1 MAAVPGPSVGA
12 LRGAVDLSALVARSA
27 PARPVAP
34 GQPAGTPPA
43 AGRSSITGEAAAGA
57 EPAVPLVLQ
66 VGDADFASVVELSS
80 TVPVVVALVAGWST
94 PSTDL
99 VASLTRVVES
109 LGGRVVLAVVD
120 TDANPQL
127 TAAFQAQSI
136 PTVVAVIAGRPVSL
150 FTGTAPEEQLRPLLD
165 QVLALAEQNGVTGSV
180 GAGAGAAGPGVP
192 AGEDALLPEQ
202 PLPPLHAEAYDAVD
216 RGDYPAAARLFRTA
230 IAQDPRDLAAVAA
243 LAQVELLDRLQGAD
257 PDALRAAAAQN
268 PKDADAALAVADLDM
283 SGGHVD
289 DAFDRVLSVFPALAP
304 DDRTTARKRLLDYF
318 ELVGTDDPRV
328 APARRRLASL
338 LY

>member
-12 LRGAVDLSALVARSA
+12 LRGAVDLSALVARSK

-34 GQPAGTPPA
+34 SQPTGPSA
-43 AGRSSITGEAAAGA
+43 AGDQPSGTGPAAAGA

-99 VASLTRVVES
+99 VASLTRVVQS

-150 FTGTAPEEQLRPLLD
+150 FAGTAPEEQLRLLLD

-180 GAGAGAAGPGVP
+180 GAGDPGVP
-192 AGEDALLPEQ
+192 VGEDAAVAEQ

-216 RGDYPAAARLFRTA
+216 RGDYASAARLFRTA

-268 PKDADAALAVADLDM
+268 PKDAAAALAVADLDM
-283 SGGHVD
+283 SGGHID
-289 DAFDRVLSVFPALAP
+289 DAFDRLLSVFPALAP